1 LSYQSITPK
10 IYANSAWGYVIEEC
24 SNVRRKPL
32 TDGRPVDLWR
42 EELEEVAAARR
53 ALLRAATSRE
63 ATYRCEAESF
73 AAMPAA

>member
-42 EELEEVAAARR
+42 EELEEVGRGPAGVAAGGHVA
-53 ALLRAATSRE
+53 
-63 ATYRCEAESF
+63 
-73 AAMPAA
+73 